1 MENYF
6 KLFSDDWFI
15 NSFRNNIVFTLVTI
29 PTCLA
34 LGLIFA
40 TIINKYIMGKTIV
53 KIMFFIPYIA
63 SVVAICAVWQVL
75 LHPSYGPVNQFLQAM
90 GIRNPPKWLV
100 DFKWALPSVMVIYI
114 WQQLGYYIIVFMAGL
129 NGISKD
135 VYEAAQIDGATGIR
149 QFFSITVPLVAP
161 TTFFLSVMGIIGSFK
176 VFDQISVLTQGGPG
190 NSTSVMAY
198 YIYKTAFEEY
208 KMGYANTLA
217 WALFILI
224 FIVTI
229 VQWKFQDKFSAE

>member
-1 MENYF
+1 M
-6 KLFSDDWFI
+6 
-15 NSFRNNIVFTLVTI
+15 TI
-29 PTCLA
+29 PVCLA

-40 TIINKYIMGKTIV
+40 TIINKYIMGKTVV

-63 SVVAICAVWQVL
+63 SVVAVCAVWQVL
-75 LHPSYGPVNQFLQAM
+75 LQPSYGPVNQFLQAI
-90 GIRNPPKWLV
+90 GIENPPKWLV

-198 YIYKTAFEEY
+198 YIYKTAFEDY

-224 FIVTI
+224 FLVTI